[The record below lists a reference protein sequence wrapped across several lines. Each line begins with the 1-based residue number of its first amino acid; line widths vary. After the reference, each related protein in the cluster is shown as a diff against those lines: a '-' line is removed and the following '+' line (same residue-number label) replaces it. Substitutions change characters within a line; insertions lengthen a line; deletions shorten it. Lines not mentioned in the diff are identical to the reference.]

1 MGKVPTAVVGATGN
15 IGQKLVGLLQDH
27 PSFDLQMLCASTR
40 SKGRSLAEAWR
51 QEDFELSDAAAS
63 LPLEAIDPGAIA
75 RRGIEVVFSALPSEV
90 AAKGEEDMAHLG
102 LKVFSDASAH
112 RMDRDVPILVPEVN
126 PDHLGLVRLQGRR
139 FREGGFIVTVP
150 NCTIA
155 GLSLPLRA
163 LRETLDFREVFVSTY
178 QAISGA
184 GYPGVPGLDI
194 TANVIPYI
202 EREEDK
208 MRDEAR
214 KILGTLKPDH
224 VLDANLDVEAHCARV
239 PVREGHLETATVVLK
254 EEVDADAAME
264 ALRSF
269 RGLPQR
275 KGLPT
280 APHEPILVRREAH
293 RPQPVMDVM
302 AGRPR
307 RARGMAVTVGRV
319 RSSGRRLK
327 FVVLSH
333 NTLRGGAG
341 GNVLNAE
348 LAQALGYLG

>member
-1 MGKVPTAVVGATGN
+1 MGKLPAAVVGATGN
-15 IGQKLVGLLQDH
+15 VGQKLVGLLQDH
-27 PSFDLQMLCASTR
+27 PFFELTMLCASAR
-40 SKGRSLAEAWR
+40 SQGGSLAEAWR
-51 QEDFELSDAAAS
+51 QEDFELSEAAAS

-75 RRGIEVVFSALPSEV
+75 RRGIEVVFSALPAEI
-90 AAKGEEDMAHLG
+90 ATKGEEGMARLG

-112 RMDRDVPILVPEVN
+112 RMDPDVPLLVPEVN
-126 PDHLGLVRLQGRR
+126 PDHLELIRLQGRR
-139 FREGGFIVTVP
+139 FREGGFVVTVP
-150 NCTIA
+150 NCSIA

-163 LRETLDFREVFVSTY
+163 LRGALDFREVFVSTY

-184 GYPGVPGLDI
+184 GYPGVPALDI

-202 EREEDK
+202 EREEEK

-214 KILGTLKPDH
+214 KILGTPKHDH
-224 VLDANLDVEAHCARV
+224 IADADLRVEAHCARV
-239 PVREGHLETATVVLK
+239 PVREGHLETATVVLR
-254 EEVDADAAME
+254 EEADAEAAVE
-264 ALRSF
+264 ALRTF

-280 APHEPILVRREAH
+280 APHEPIVVRREVH
-293 RPQPVMDVM
+293 RPQPILDLM

-319 RSSGRRLK
+319 RASGRYLK

-348 LAQALGYLG
+348 LAMALGYLG

>member
-1 MGKVPTAVVGATGN
+1 MDRLRVAVVGATGN

-27 PSFDLQMLCASTR
+27 PSFELQMLCASAR
-40 SKGRSLAEAWR
+40 NQGRTLAEVWR
-51 QEDFELSDAAAS
+51 QEEFELSEAAAS
-63 LPLEAIDPGAIA
+63 LPLDPIDPGAIA
-75 RRGIEVVFSALPSEV
+75 RQGIRVVFSALPSEV
-90 AAKGEEDMAHLG
+90 AAKTEEAMARLG
-102 LKVFSDASAH
+102 LRVFSDASAH
-112 RMDRDVPILVPEVN
+112 RMDPDVPILVPEVN
-126 PDHLGLVRLQGRR
+126 PEHLGLVDLQGRR
-139 FREGGFIVTVP
+139 FAQGGFIATVP
-150 NCTIA
+150 NCSIA

-163 LRETLDFREVFVSTY
+163 LGRTFDFRDVFVSTY

-184 GYPGVPGLDI
+184 GYPGVPALDI

-202 EREEDK
+202 EREEEK

-214 KILGTLKPDH
+214 KILGTLKPDR
-224 VLDANLDVEAHCARV
+224 VVEADLRVEAHCARV
-239 PVREGHLETATVVLK
+239 PVREGHLETATVALG
-254 EEVDADAAME
+254 EEADAGAAVE
-264 ALRSF
+264 ALEAF

-280 APHEPILVRREAH
+280 APREPIVVRREPH
-293 RPQPVMDVM
+293 RPQPLLDVM

-319 RSSGRRLK
+319 RASGHHLK
-327 FVVLSH
+327 FTVLSH

-348 LAQALGYLG
+348 LALALGYLG

>member
-1 MGKVPTAVVGATGN
+1 MGKLPAAVVGATGN
-15 IGQKLVGLLQDH
+15 VGQKLVGLLQDH
-27 PSFDLQMLCASTR
+27 PSFELAMLCASAR
-40 SKGRSLAEAWR
+40 SQGGSLAEAWR
-51 QEDFELSDAAAS
+51 QEEFELSEAAGS

-90 AAKGEEDMAHLG
+90 AAKGEEGMARLG

-112 RMDRDVPILVPEVN
+112 RMDQDVPILVPEVN
-126 PDHLGLVRLQGRR
+126 PDHLELIRFQGRR
-139 FREGGFIVTVP
+139 FRGGGFIATVP
-150 NCTIA
+150 NCSIA

-163 LRETLDFREVFVSTY
+163 LRGAFDFREVFVSTY

-202 EREEDK
+202 EREEEK

-214 KILGTLKPDH
+214 KILGTPKHDH
-224 VLDANLDVEAHCARV
+224 IADADLQVEAHCVRV
-239 PVREGHLETATVVLK
+239 PVREGHLETATVVLR
-254 EEVDADAAME
+254 EEADADAAVE
-264 ALRSF
+264 ALRAF

-280 APHEPILVRREAH
+280 APHEPILVRREVH
-293 RPQPVMDVM
+293 RPQPILDLM

-319 RSSGRRLK
+319 RASGRHLK

-348 LAQALGYLG
+348 LAMALGYLG